1 MGARRARMRIVSI
14 DLPWSANGTFGFALA
29 DADAESI
36 LIEERAGCPAEA
48 PAVFEGLRDRH
59 GLFDVVLVDQP
70 IDTLATG
77 KGYRTVERAFGNSAF
92 VAAAGRR
99 IQCPRF
105 QPGAAHGASGWA
117 VARLVQRT
125 LATER
130 GVVVE
135 AFPQLSVPALLLFG
149 AWKGLLDGSVVALN
163 SHKVGARDARARA
176 QRQLLALLSAWTW
189 RRVSGAAGA
198 DGVDAALA
206 LLPALQGLAPAPLL
220 DAPASWTDAVWL
232 HSTPPGEPPPPWRV
246 PRKQRMASRAEWMSR
261 IARGDAGAPGI
272 RRDGILAMRLPG
284 WPEPGAPERRL

>member
-1 MGARRARMRIVSI
+1 MRIVSI
-14 DLPWSANGTFGFALA
+14 DLPWSADGTFGFALT
-29 DADAESI
+29 DADAGSI
-36 LIEERAGCPAEA
+36 TIEEHAGCPADA
-48 PAVFEGLRDRH
+48 PAVFGRVRDRY
-59 GLFDVVLVDQP
+59 GLFDVVLLDQP
-70 IDTLATG
+70 IDPIATG
-77 KGYRTVERAFGNSAF
+77 TGYRAVERAFGNSAF
-92 VAAAGRR
+92 VAASGRR

-105 QPGAAHGASGWA
+105 QPGAAHGADGWN

-163 SHKVGARDARARA
+163 SHKVGVRDARARA
-176 QRQLLALLSAWTW
+176 QRQLLALLSAWTS
-189 RRVSGAAGA
+189 RGVSGAAAGA

-206 LLPALQGLAPAPLL
+206 LLPALQGLAPAPRVG
-220 DAPASWTDAVWL
+220 APATWADAVWL
-232 HSTPPGEPPPPWRV
+232 HSTPPGDPPAPWRV
-246 PRKQRMASRAEWMSR
+246 ARRHRMASRAAWMSR
-261 IARGDAGAPGI
+261 LSRRVIGAAGI